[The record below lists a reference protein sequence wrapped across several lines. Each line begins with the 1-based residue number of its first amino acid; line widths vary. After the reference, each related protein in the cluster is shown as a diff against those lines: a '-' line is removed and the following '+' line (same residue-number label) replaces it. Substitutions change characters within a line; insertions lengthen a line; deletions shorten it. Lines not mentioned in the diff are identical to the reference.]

1 MGVERL
7 KRYGEEAAREY
18 GDRFLIELIQNAYD
32 ANPRGATCGKVSVVL
47 DLGEGEHGVLYVAN
61 TGRPFSDDNF
71 DAITDI
77 AQSDK
82 PPGEGIGNK
91 GVGFKSVQQVS
102 QLPEVYSARLESS
115 DDSTFDGYCFRFPTP
130 SDIAELVSDDELEDV
145 LRNVPPYALPMP
157 IDRISERVVQFRRAG
172 FCTLIR
178 LPLDSERAA
187 QRSETEID
195 RLAATTTPLLLF
207 LDRIALL
214 QLRIDGAD
222 GSVSRDDQLRRRT
235 TPFGTYEALEVA
247 EVDLGEQGTF
257 VVASRPVAGACVK
270 RRDRRVRT

>member
-1 MGVERL
+1 MHFADRVEEKARNAIDSYRFLRARGVRWASSA

-115 DDSTFDGYCFRFPTP
+115 DDSTFDGVLFSVPDTIRYC
-130 SDIAELVSDDELEDV
+130 
-145 LRNVPPYALPMP
+145 
-157 IDRISERVVQFRRAG
+157 
-172 FCTLIR
+172 
-178 LPLDSERAA
+178 
-187 QRSETEID
+187 
-195 RLAATTTPLLLF
+195 
-207 LDRIALL
+207 
-214 QLRIDGAD
+214 
-222 GSVSRDDQLRRRT
+222 
-235 TPFGTYEALEVA
+235 
-247 EVDLGEQGTF
+247 
-257 VVASRPVAGACVK
+257 
-270 RRDRRVRT
+270 